1 MSLRTRNCRS
11 CGKLVVW
18 MVTGRGMN
26 IPVDASSICETALE
40 FDKDTGLPL
49 FRYGEHISHFD
60 TCLDSRRWRRLD

>member
-1 MSLRTRNCRS
+1 
-11 CGKLVVW
+11 